1 MRHTSLLSAATKTSE
16 HDPKLII
23 IVNIL
28 SKCYATGNYSR
39 ACACIF
45 HKILGLMLY
54 LLGYDSDTRVHVPL
68 QLVDRPLIHPQDLE
82 DMDQTL
88 YHTLTTLQD
97 DIIDGWFIH

>member
-1 MRHTSLLSAATKTSE
+1 
-16 HDPKLII
+16 
-23 IVNIL
+23 
-28 SKCYATGNYSR
+28 
-39 ACACIF
+39 
-45 HKILGLMLY
+45 MLY